1 MSSSTDGALVIEA
14 GPRGA
19 ATPWPLV
26 AVICLAALAAGGL
39 APRLP
44 LLAIP
49 VALVA
54 LTAALI
60 VARRARGARL
70 GFLVVA
76 GIVAAGSALV
86 GALVLGLATPVT
98 HVEESGPVVTIPAP

>member
-1 MSSSTDGALVIEA
+1 MSSSTDGALVTGA
-14 GPRGA
+14 GPTVSA
-19 ATPWPLV
+19 SPLPLV
-26 AVICLAALAAGGL
+26 AAICLAALAAGGL

-49 VALVA
+49 VALLA
-54 LTAALI
+54 LAGALI
-60 VARRARGARL
+60 AVRRARGARL

-86 GALVLGLATPVT
+86 SALVLGLATPVT
-98 HVEESGPVVTIPAP
+98 YVEESGPVVTIPAP